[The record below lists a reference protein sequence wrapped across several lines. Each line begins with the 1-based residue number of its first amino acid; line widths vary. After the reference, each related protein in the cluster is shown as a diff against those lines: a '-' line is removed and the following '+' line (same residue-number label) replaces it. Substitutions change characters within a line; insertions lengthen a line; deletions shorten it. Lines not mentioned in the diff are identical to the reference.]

1 MISFADILNFKY
13 DVNDVDK
20 DIRHLLTTGEFK
32 PAYEDFV
39 RKFMQAEI
47 DNCKRMIDD
56 EYYHIN
62 IFVQGTMSEDNLI
75 KTPEEINPILDR
87 LNFEPP
93 KREFWY
99 NYFVHPIHGQ
109 QKTPPITILRNGNR
123 AEALTPFG
131 LAIDPF
137 YTVYTEIHELMHAVQ
152 GKYNKIEPEDKYLQE
167 HYDLLYQ
174 GKSRDEAK
182 AIQCAKDSNF
192 EKIRY
197 CNRAFTEM
205 QANSAA
211 TCYMMLSAMR
221 TGDVKIIDYVEKRLL
236 NDSAG
241 MSGALMNEH
250 LGLAYFEYPATKQ
263 IIKEIKSGKCWC
275 LMNEK
280 GLLNWNAL
288 YEYTKEKV
296 NEMGYSDD
304 DLYKSLE
311 TSKMLSA
318 IKCQHKENRDEFL
331 LEVENQISKLEFPH
345 NKIFK
350 QFLEAQRAFKYD
362 KSKELHEFY
371 HRLGGKSRREYLLRN
386 ATEQTIP
393 NIEEYRKIYQK
404 SGQE

>member
-13 DVNDVDK
+13 DVDDVDK
-20 DIRHLLTTGEFK
+20 DIICLLTTGEFK
-32 PAYEDFV
+32 PAYADFV
-39 RKFMQAEI
+39 RRFMQVEI
-47 DNCKRMIDD
+47 DNCKRTIEDKN
-56 EYYHIN
+56 YHIN
-62 IFVQGTMSEDNLI
+62 IFLQGTMSEDSLT

-87 LNFEPP
+87 LNFDTQ
-93 KREFWY
+93 KRDFWY

-109 QKTPPITILRNGNR
+109 QKAPPIIILRNGNR
-123 AEALTPFG
+123 AETLTPFG
-131 LAIDPF
+131 LTIDPF

-152 GKYNKIEPEDKYLQE
+152 GKYNKIDSEDKYLQE

-182 AIQCAKDSNF
+182 AIQYAKEPNL
-192 EKIRY
+192 EKTRY
-197 CNRAFTEM
+197 CNRAFNEM

-221 TGDVKIIDYVEKRLL
+221 TGDEKIIDYVEKRLL
-236 NDSAG
+236 NESAG
-241 MSGALMNEH
+241 MSGALLNEH

-263 IIKEIKSGKCWC
+263 IIKEIKSGKCGY

-296 NEMGYSDD
+296 NEMGYSND

-311 TSKMLSA
+311 TAKILST
-318 IKCQHKENRDEFL
+318 IKAQYKDNREDFL
-331 LEVENQISKLEFPH
+331 LAVESQIPKLEFPH

-350 QFLEAQRAFKYD
+350 QFLEAQQVFKYD
-362 KSKELHEFY
+362 ESMKLYEFY
-371 HRLGGKSRREYLLRN
+371 HRLGVKSHQKYLLRN

-393 NIEEYRKIYQK
+393 NIEEYRKIYQR